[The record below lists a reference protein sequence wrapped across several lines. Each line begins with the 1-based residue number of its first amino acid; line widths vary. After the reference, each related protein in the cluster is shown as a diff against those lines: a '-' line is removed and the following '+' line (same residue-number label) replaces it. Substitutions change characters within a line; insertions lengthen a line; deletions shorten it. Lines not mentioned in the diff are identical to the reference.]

1 MKEGL
6 SPGKEFWESE
16 KTIKVLAE
24 SEYFTTTESSDVNW
38 PDTIKRML
46 SDSKCVD
53 LSWLRSL
60 RKLGNA
66 KNISTV

>member
-24 SEYFTTTESSDVNW
+24 SGYFTTTESSDVNW

-53 LSWLRSL
+53 LSWLRFL

>member
-38 PDTIKRML
+38 PDTIKNML

-53 LSWLRSL
+53 
-60 RKLGNA
+60 
-66 KNISTV
+66 

>member
-53 LSWLRSL
+53 LS
-60 RKLGNA
+60 
-66 KNISTV
+66 